1 MLYSLDTKKNQVLFR
16 TWGDPEADW
25 FWKMPY
31 LALKY
36 IYIYNYICLYI
47 ADIPTSDISNQ
58 YNKFDRGSSYIFG
71 NIFNFFFSS
80 QKCRYFRNL
89 WIFSKSLEMRV
100 GQCFWNAP
108 SKFESSTAVGTHFR
122 SSAKDRNLGHEN
134 SRKLI
139 Q

>member
-71 NIFNFFFSS
+71 NIFNFFFRRKNADISGIYEYF
-80 QKCRYFRNL
+80 QKALKWEWVNAFETHHPNL
-89 WIFSKSLEMRV
+89 KALQQWEPTFAAQQKIV
-100 GQCFWNAP
+100 
-108 SKFESSTAVGTHFR
+108 
-122 SSAKDRNLGHEN
+122 
-134 SRKLI
+134 I
-139 Q
+139 